1 MNFSDLNYCTHHSPC
16 KNAGVCVNSG
26 QGSYSCACA
35 PGYTGTNCEQEIDD
49 CVHIPCRNGG
59 TCEDKGSYYKCRCP
73 NGFTGKRCDVIAEQ
87 CACQNGATCVEGQG
101 TYQCICKSGFTGRN
115 CETDLYDCEP
125 NPCQNSKLHSFCTRK
140 TFSYTKN
147 ILILIERS
155 SCVFLFRLR
164 RRACAD
170 RVYMITRFKSVFLHP
185 GFAHV
190 LNVSSVYAR
199 FKFVFMHTRSA
210 HAPDR
215 LKLKIQEVQKSE
227 GH

>member
-1 MNFSDLNYCTHHSPC
+1 MNYCTHHSPC

-115 CETDLYDCEP
+115 CETDLYDCDP
-125 NPCQNSKLHSFCTRK
+125 NPCQNSKLHSFCMQAVLLWKHFHTQ
-140 TFSYTKN
+140 KN

-155 SCVFLFRLR
+155 NCVFPVPFALAHR
-164 RRACAD
+164 RIGVCTD
-170 RVYMITRFKSVFLHP
+170 PVYMKSILKVSFCIPDLRM
-185 GFAHV
+185 HV
-190 LNVSSVYAR
+190 LNV
-199 FKFVFMHTRSA
+199 
-210 HAPDR
+210 P
-215 LKLKIQEVQKSE
+215 
-227 GH
+227 